1 MAEKKE
7 DATSV
12 KGKQDFEIT
21 LFSFGFKHGTPV
33 ADLVWDVRFLPN
45 PYWVAE
51 LKERSG
57 LNADVASYVLENET
71 AREFF
76 LLLEPLL
83 LFLCNSHAGGKRRE
97 LRIAVG
103 CTGGRHRSVAVVE
116 YLRKFLDRTSYNLN
130 VFHRDKEK
138 R

>member
-1 MAEKKE
+1 MTEKRGEAISNSGVQPFKV
-7 DATSV
+7 S
-12 KGKQDFEIT
+12 
-21 LFSFGFKHGTPV
+21 LFSFGFKHGAPV

-57 LNADVASYVLENET
+57 LEVDVAAYVLENDT

-76 LLLEPLL
+76 VLLEPLL
-83 LFLCNSHAGGKRRE
+83 LYLCDHHADGKRGE
-97 LRIAVG
+97 LHIAVG

-116 YLRKFLDRTSYNLN
+116 YLRKFLDRTPYNLN